1 MALRPQKPIPPI
13 ATPEPSR
20 SRPELR
26 AISTAVA
33 LRDLRRTYDGHEV
46 VRGVSFEIH
55 EGEIFGLLGP
65 NGAGK
70 TTLLSMISTRIR
82 PTSGDAWVY
91 GKHVQDDVTAVRR
104 LLNVAPQEEAL
115 YPSLT
120 AAENLAFFAEL
131 YGVPRRDRPARVAE
145 ALEAVGLTTRK
156 DDRVATYSGGM
167 RRRLNLGCGLVS
179 GPRLLLLDEPTVA
192 VDPQS
197 RAHIFDAVRK
207 LRGRGVTILYT
218 THYLEEAENLCDRI
232 AIMDEGR
239 IIALGTLATLLG
251 LSHSTEVI
259 ELRLERPPLGVAAI
273 ERLEHVERVETVG
286 NEVRIFTTRG
296 QQVLPLVYAV
306 ASQLGQPIVQTR
318 VSPVTLDDV
327 FLELTGKELRD

>member
-1 MALRPQKPIPPI
+1 MALRRAKPSPVR
-13 ATPEPSR
+13 TEEPAR

-26 AISTAVA
+26 AVSTAVT
-33 LRDLRRTYDGHEV
+33 LRDLRREYDGHEV
-46 VRGVSFEIH
+46 VSGVSFDIR

-70 TTLLSMISTRIR
+70 TTVLSMISTRIR

-91 GKHVQDDVTAVRR
+91 GKHVVDDVTAARC

-131 YGVPRRDRPARVAE
+131 YGVPRRDRPARVVE
-145 ALEAVGLTTRK
+145 ALEAVGLTSRK

-167 RRRLNLGCGLVS
+167 RRRLNLGCALVS
-179 GPRLLLLDEPTVA
+179 EPRLILLDEPTVA

-197 RAHIFDAVRK
+197 RAHIFDAVRT
-207 LRGRGVTILYT
+207 LRGRGMTILYT

-239 IIALGTLATLLG
+239 IIALGTLAELLAH
-251 LSHSTEVI
+251 SHATEVI
-259 ELRLERPPLGVAAI
+259 ELRLAKPPVSVAAL
-273 ERLEHVERVETVG
+273 ERMEHVQRVETVG

-296 QQVLPLVYAV
+296 QQVLPRVYA
-306 ASQLGQPIVQTR
+306 AAAQLGQPIVQTR